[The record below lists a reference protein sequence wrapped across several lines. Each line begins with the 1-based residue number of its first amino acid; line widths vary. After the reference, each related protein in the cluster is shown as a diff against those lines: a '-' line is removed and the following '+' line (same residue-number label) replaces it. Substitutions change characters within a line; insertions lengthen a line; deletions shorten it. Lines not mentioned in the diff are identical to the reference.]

1 MRRHIS
7 LGCDH
12 WWVAHVQTQW
22 AMKVGKAYVRG
33 VLDTGRRE
41 ELEVEMLRYI
51 LDMYETVKNTKLYVN
66 THKIT

>member
-1 MRRHIS
+1 M
-7 LGCDH
+7 
-12 WWVAHVQTQW
+12 QTQW